1 MEQNQLNL
9 SQFNINE
16 LKAYAYDEVV
26 KINAASNNLKVLNQE
41 LAKRQQQGAVDAEL
55 VVAEPLNIN
64 IESYKHMEKKLS
76 DLTVVE
82 LKSLAYDELARLEA
96 AQSNLRVLNQEIGN
110 RVQQTQ
116 QGSLT
121 SAPDIQTNPAGSV
134 SL

>member
-1 MEQNQLNL
+1 
-9 SQFNINE
+9 
-16 LKAYAYDEVV
+16 
-26 KINAASNNLKVLNQE
+26 
-41 LAKRQQQGAVDAEL
+41 
-55 VVAEPLNIN
+55 
-64 IESYKHMEKKLS
+64 MEKKLS

-82 LKSLAYDELARLEA
+82 LNSLAYDELARLEA